1 MNRSRN
7 KEAKRPL
14 MVLLSILKYVA
25 KNGFVQG
32 PLLTG
37 GGSRKL
43 GKNQK
48 RETDQCY
55 STCVTGK
62 MQQEFWRHQSI
73 WYNVLKGSSDE
84 KENKTL
90 SYALVTFS
98 NVAK

>member
-37 GGSRKL
+37 GGEEKS
-43 GKNQK
+43 GKIKNSK
-48 RETDQCY
+48 RINAI
-55 STCVTGK
+55 V
-62 MQQEFWRHQSI
+62 H
-73 WYNVLKGSSDE
+73 V
-84 KENKTL
+84 
-90 SYALVTFS
+90 
-98 NVAK
+98 